1 MGYSEFKSKF
11 VQYFLQYENTKSKIE
26 SLKSALDRAVEIEL
40 PSRDKNKTFQIRDI
54 TNSEKLRISY
64 DSQFLMCNYSNKKD
78 RVLVGT
84 IAPAWDR
91 GWKNFSKDD
100 FVSDQINTF
109 FYFANQ
115 FVYRGYQINLIG
127 AIALT
132 YGRACDFRGN
142 EINYY
147 LLPVCNSYY
156 HSFHN
161 DISVNK
167 SKRNQRLAYYIELL
181 N

>member
-64 DSQFLMCNYSNKKD
+64 DSQFLMCNYSNRKD

-109 FYFANQ
+109 F
-115 FVYRGYQINLIG
+115 
-127 AIALT
+127 
-132 YGRACDFRGN
+132 
-142 EINYY
+142 
-147 LLPVCNSYY
+147 LLC
-156 HSFHN
+156 
-161 DISVNK
+161 K
-167 SKRNQRLAYYIELL
+167 SICI
-181 N
+181 